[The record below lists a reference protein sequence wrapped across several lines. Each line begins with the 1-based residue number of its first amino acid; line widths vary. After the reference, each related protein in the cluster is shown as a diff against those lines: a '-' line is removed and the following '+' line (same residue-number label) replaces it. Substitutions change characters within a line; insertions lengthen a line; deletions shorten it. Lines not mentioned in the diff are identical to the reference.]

1 MTKISNQYSLTN
13 ILTADLAN
21 SRLGINNVSPT
32 VALDVTGAGKF
43 SGALTG
49 TTATFSGTGVG
60 LATFGG
66 SASGSVNSLIV
77 NNTSNTASSD
87 AVLTTKVAGASGGNP
102 HSRYEI
108 TGVTT
113 WFAGVNNASS
123 DAYAIAGDAGFGSAT
138 YLSIATTGAATFSGN
153 VTIDKSSPLL
163 QLNAP
168 TGTAGEYRISNG
180 VGTTHWSMYSV
191 TGGSNTQGNWALYSV
206 GKTGGAGAVIEVTPA
221 GNVGIGTSS
230 PAWMFEVNKDTSSS
244 SFGQYPA
251 ISVNNPNA
259 SGYSAYY
266 FFSGATNKGG
276 LEYSNSTNAMLI
288 YSNGAERMRIN
299 AAGNVGIGTTSPG
312 STLTVVGSITF
323 TPSSFLVG
331 SSTATDG
338 NSLTLQ
344 SATTN
349 YYVRFRGSDGSDQGG
364 LYQRT
369 LGGPI
374 KINNGFEVATL
385 VGSGNRAVYSNA
397 TGELTN
403 SSSDFTLKT
412 NIVPITYGLNTI
424 LKLNPITYNWINT
437 EDLGIQKEIGFIAQE
452 VEIEI
457 PELIGKNS
465 NGKLSLDYP
474 KMVAILT
481 KAIQELSAKVS
492 LLENK

>member
-43 SGALTG
+43 SSSVTADFLVVG
-49 TTATFSGTGVG
+49 TTAASSGG
-60 LATFGG
+60 LRLGTQVAIR
-66 SASGSVNSLIV
+66 ARNVA
-77 NNTSNTASSD
+77 NTANIPLIESTAADGVS
-87 AVLTTKVAGASGGNP
+87 VSNGAL
-102 HSRYEI
+102 I
-108 TGVTT
+108 L
-113 WFAGVNNASS
+113 AS
-123 DAYAIAGDAGFGSAT
+123 
-138 YLSIATTGAATFSGN
+138 TGAATFSGN